1 MHSKGLFRWILDV
14 LSRPFCPR
22 RPVPP
27 FRPFAILS
35 RGNALLSHLSV
46 PPFCPSVVLSRE
58 IPPNFGFREYRERPN
73 FLLNA
78 EISSLTEPDGHY
90 YIIPPVSF
98 NRCPLESGYENKD
111 MPFCPG
117 TERWDRT
124 PGTKMPFCPRP
135 RRFVPG
141 QKGGTERTVKTGYF
155 LLFPSFKKK
164 TANFIRLNIFFLRT
178 KSQCNLT
185 CQKALNNL
193 SELTKEFFNL
203 CPLLARM

>member
-1 MHSKGLFRWILDV
+1 MN
-14 LSRPFCPR
+14 PR
-22 RPVPP
+22 RSVP
-27 FRPFAILS
+27 
-35 RGNALLSHLSV
+35 ALLSQTSCPAFPSFCHSVPRKCPFV
-46 PPFCPSVVLSRE
+46 PPFCPAFLSLSRSVPGNPPE
-58 IPPNFGFREYRERPN
+58 FRIPGISGTPEFF
-73 FLLNA
+73 A
-78 EISSLTEPDGHY
+78 EISSLTEPAGHY

-124 PGTKMPFCPRP
+124 PGAEIQFCPRP